1 MHTPN
6 PTQKM
11 VMSMDRYEKILN
23 GAALWAAFFREHPEE
38 FAEQY
43 LHIKL
48 RLFQK
53 ILLVM
58 MFWSTV
64 FVLIACRGIGKTYLS
79 AIYCVTRAVL
89 YPGTKICIA
98 SGKRS
103 QSVNVLEKIT
113 QELMPNSPEL
123 RAEISDI
130 KINGT
135 NAYIT
140 FYNTSVIKVVTAGE
154 SARGNRCNVLLLDEY
169 RLIPKDVIDVIL
181 RKFLTQ
187 RRMPKYEELT
197 EQERKRE
204 YAKEKNLTMYLSS
217 A

>member
-1 MHTPN
+1 M
-6 PTQKM
+6 QKA
-11 VMSMDRYEKILN
+11 VTLMDRYEKILN

-64 FVLIACRGIGKTYLS
+64 FVLIACRGIGKSYLS

-98 SGKRS
+98 SGRRS
-103 QSVNVLEKIT
+103 QAINVLEKIT
-113 QELMPNSPEL
+113 QELIPNSPEL

>member
-1 MHTPN
+1 
-6 PTQKM
+6 
-11 VMSMDRYEKILN
+11 MDRYEKILN

-64 FVLIACRGIGKTYLS
+64 FVLIACRGIGKSYLS

-98 SGKRS
+98 SGRRS
-103 QSVNVLEKIT
+103 QAINVLEKIT
-113 QELMPNSPEL
+113 QELIPNSPEL

>member
-1 MHTPN
+1 
-6 PTQKM
+6 
-11 VMSMDRYEKILN
+11 MDRYEKTLN

-64 FVLIACRGIGKTYLS
+64 FVLIACRGIGKSYLS

-98 SGKRS
+98 SGRRS
-103 QSVNVLEKIT
+103 QAINVLEKIT
-113 QELMPNSPEL
+113 QELIPNSPEL